1 MRIACSARQVI
12 SCALILGVTLPGNSL
27 WAQTA
32 APKKPKRYANPII
45 SGQLPTKLLTVQY
58 EWQGASNM
66 PFDDIEN
73 GNVTPNRM
81 TSVHQ
86 VRLGFQ
92 RNLVVKPKLFWTL
105 MGQYNYTQFQVQ
117 FPALNSFARLMDQDA
132 FHQISLSSN
141 LFKPLNEKHF
151 LLFNASVELNGND
164 GLGRW
169 GSNHIYAGGAAIFG
183 WKKGFQRMMGVGILR
198 AYRLG
203 RVIHVPAFL
212 YNRSFNKQWGVEA
225 LLPAR
230 ATFRYKPGKKTSF
243 LGGYDLEGGQYT
255 LGSDVLRWN
264 NRFFQRGEIRPR
276 LGLETPIN
284 KNFVFTLQTGL
295 RINGRLSVT
304 DSYAGPEKDQVLNIN
319 QKAALFIQAGVHLT
333 RWPKAKR

>member
-1 MRIACSARQVI
+1 MRLACSARLVI
-12 SCALILGVTLPGNSL
+12 SSALLLGIILPNNPL
-27 WAQTA
+27 WAQQT
-32 APKKPKRYANPII
+32 APKKPKRYANPIV

-58 EWQGASNM
+58 EWQAASDM
-66 PFDDIEN
+66 PIDDIEN

-86 VRLGFQ
+86 VRIGFQ
-92 RNLVVKPKLFWTL
+92 RNLITKPKLFWTL
-105 MGQYNYTQFQVQ
+105 MGQYNYTQFQLQ
-117 FPALNSFARLMDQDA
+117 FPALNSFARVMDQDA
-132 FHQISLSSN
+132 FHQISVSSN

-151 LLFNASVELNGND
+151 FLFNASVEFNGND

-169 GSNHIYAGGAAIFG
+169 GANNLYVGGAAIFG
-183 WKKGFQRMMGVGILR
+183 WKKGFERMMGVGVLR

-255 LGSDVLRWN
+255 LGSELPRWN
-264 NRFFQRGEIRPR
+264 NRFLQRGEIRPR
-276 LGLETPIN
+276 IGLETPIN
-284 KNFVFTLQTGL
+284 KHFVFTLQTGV

-304 DSYAGPEKDQVLNIN
+304 DSYAGPEKDQVLNLN
-319 QKAALFIQAGVHLT
+319 QKPAPFVQAGIHLT